1 MLEFDYPWLFF
12 LLPIPLL
19 VWWFVPPYKEQRDAI
34 RTPFFEELAGLTGK
48 SPAPGAVILHRSWV
62 QRLLLPV
69 CWGLLVCA
77 LARPQWVEDPI
88 TKIDSAR
95 DLMIAV
101 DLSGSMEAM
110 DFNDPSGEL
119 IDRLSAVKIVLND
132 FMTRR
137 KGDRL
142 GLIFFGTAAFLQVP
156 FTQDHD
162 TCRVLLEEAQVRMA
176 GPQTMLGD
184 AIGLAIK
191 LFEKSKTT
199 NRVLILLTDGND
211 TGSKVPPIKAAEI
224 ASEQDVTVYCVA
236 IGDPETTGEQKLDE
250 TTLQDIAA
258 RTGGRF
264 YRAMDR
270 EQLER
275 IYQDLE
281 QLEPQEFETLSY
293 RPKRAL
299 FHWPL
304 GSTTILILGYHGL
317 FVLVS
322 RLKREVHRD
331 G

>member
-1 MLEFDYPWLFF
+1 MLAFDYPWLFII
-12 LLPIPLL
+12 LPVPLL
-19 VWWFVPPYKEQRDAI
+19 VWWLVPPYKEQRDAI
-34 RTPFFEELAGLTGK
+34 RTPFFNQLAEVSGK
-48 SPAPGAVILHRSWV
+48 PPAPGAVILRRSWA
-62 QRLLLPV
+62 QWLLLPV

-88 TKIDSAR
+88 TKIESAR

-110 DFNDPSGEL
+110 DFDDPSGEPT
-119 IDRLSAVKIVLND
+119 DRLSAVKTVLDD

-137 KGDRL
+137 TGDRL

-162 TCRVLLEEAQVRMA
+162 TCRVLLDEAQVRMA

-191 LFEKSKTT
+191 LFEKSGTT

-224 ASEQDVTVYCVA
+224 ASDHDVTVYCIA

-250 TTLQDIAA
+250 ETLQDIAA

-270 EQLER
+270 EQLEW

-281 QLEPQEFETLSY
+281 RLEPQEFEALSY

-304 GSTTILILGYHGL
+304 GGTTIIVLGYHGL
-317 FVLVS
+317 LALAI
-322 RLKREVHRD
+322 RLKREERRND
-331 G
+331 

>member
-1 MLEFDYPWLFF
+1 MLEFDYSWLFF
-12 LLPIPLL
+12 LLPVPLV
-19 VWWFVPPYKEQRDAI
+19 VWWLALPYKEQREAI
-34 RTPFFEELAGLTGK
+34 RTPFFDQLAELTGK
-48 SPAPGAVILHRSWV
+48 PPASGAAILRRSWI
-62 QRLLLPV
+62 QMLLLPL
-69 CWGLLVCA
+69 CWVLLVAA

-88 TKIDSAR
+88 TKTESAR

-110 DFNDPSGEL
+110 DFNDSSGEPT
-119 IDRLSAVKIVLND
+119 DRLSAVKTVLDD

-137 KGDRL
+137 TGDRL
-142 GLIFFGTAAFLQVP
+142 GLIYFGTAAFLQVP

-162 TCRVLLEEAQVRMA
+162 TCRTLLEEAKVRMA

-191 LFEKSKTT
+191 LFEKSQTV
-199 NRVLILLTDGND
+199 NRVLILMTDGND
-211 TGSKVPPIKAAEI
+211 TGSKIPPIKAAEI
-224 ASEQDVTVYCVA
+224 ASQHDVTVYCVA
-236 IGDPETTGEQKLDE
+236 IGDPETTGEQKLEE
-250 TTLQDIAA
+250 TTLQEIASQ
-258 RTGGRF
+258 TGGRF

-270 EQLER
+270 EQLDQ

-304 GSTTILILGYHGL
+304 GSAIILILGYHSL
-317 FVLVS
+317 LAIAS
-322 RLKREVHRD
+322 RWQRGGNQD

>member
-1 MLEFDYPWLFF
+1 MLEFDYPWLFL
-12 LLPIPLL
+12 LLPVPFV
-19 VWWFVPPYKEQRDAI
+19 VWWLAPPYKERREAI
-34 RTPFFEELAGLTGK
+34 RTPFFDQLAELTDK
-48 SPAPGAVILHRSWV
+48 PPASGAVIQRRSWI
-62 QRLLLPV
+62 QRLLLPL
-69 CWGLLVCA
+69 CWGLLVAA

-88 TKIDSAR
+88 TKTESAR

-110 DFNDPSGEL
+110 DFNDPSGEPF
-119 IDRLSAVKIVLND
+119 DRLSAVKMVLDD
-132 FMTRR
+132 FMARR
-137 KGDRL
+137 TGDRL

-162 TCRVLLEEAQVRMA
+162 TCRTLLEEAQVRMA

-191 LFEKSKTT
+191 LFEKSQTV
-199 NRVLILLTDGND
+199 NRVLILMTDGND
-211 TGSKVPPIKAAEI
+211 TGSKIPPIKAAEI
-224 ASEQDVTVYCVA
+224 ASQHDVTIYCVA

-250 TTLQDIAA
+250 TTLQEIAVQ
-258 RTGGRF
+258 TGGRF
-264 YRAMDR
+264 YRAIDR
-270 EQLER
+270 DQLEQ

-304 GSTTILILGYHGL
+304 GSAIILILGYHSL
-317 FVLVS
+317 LALAS
-322 RLKREVHRD
+322 RWQRGGHQD
-331 G
+331 D

>member
-1 MLEFDYPWLFF
+1 MLEFDYSWLFF
-12 LLPIPLL
+12 LLPVPLV
-19 VWWFVPPYKEQRDAI
+19 VWWLAPPYKERREAV
-34 RTPFFEELAGLTGK
+34 RTPFFDQLAELTGK
-48 SPAPGAVILHRSWV
+48 PPASEAVILRRSWI
-62 QRLLLPV
+62 QRLLLPL
-69 CWGLLVCA
+69 CWVLLIAA

-88 TKIDSAR
+88 TKTESAR

-110 DFNDPSGEL
+110 DFNDPSGEP
-119 IDRLSAVKIVLND
+119 IDRLSAVKMVLDD
-132 FMTRR
+132 FIARR
-137 KGDRL
+137 KRDRL

-162 TCRVLLEEAQVRMA
+162 TCRTLLEEAQVRMA

-191 LFEKSKTT
+191 LFEKSKTG
-199 NRVLILLTDGND
+199 NRVLILMTDGND
-211 TGSKVPPIKAAEI
+211 TGSKIPPIKAAEI
-224 ASEQDVTVYCVA
+224 ASQYDVTVYCVA

-250 TTLQDIAA
+250 TTLQDIASQ
-258 RTGGRF
+258 TGGHF
-264 YRAMDR
+264 YRAIDR

-281 QLEPQEFETLSY
+281 KLEPQKFETLSY

-304 GSTTILILGYHGL
+304 GSAIVLILSYHSL
-317 FVLVS
+317 LVMVS
-322 RLKREVHRD
+322 LWQRGGHKD
-331 G
+331 D